1 MKVVCMVLFFTEFPD
16 DALTFPIV
24 RTDIDGLGD
33 CTVVLGLLWEY
44 FWKEVNSNF
53 DLFNG

>member
-1 MKVVCMVLFFTEFPD
+1 MKGVCMVLFFTEFPD

-33 CTVVLGLLWEY
+33 CTVVLGLL
-44 FWKEVNSNF
+44 
-53 DLFNG
+53 